1 MLHHQGEQ
9 ATHLAIVAKKDLTL
23 TVLHILLNVKGDGLR
38 HAEIFHCFGHSHAQF
53 SAQSEEVI
61 NSVARSEYN
70 SRMIKD
76 SHLLCTELLGA
87 QAFHFDKL
95 LKVYR
100 YIILARNVKIGRF
113 VRCRFRLRNENLI
126 YFQGLV
132 VLYQLSNIFANT
144 LPIKSRGIIS
154 RVQR

>member
-9 ATHLAIVAKKDLTL
+9 ATHLAIIAKKDLTFA
-23 TVLHILLNVKGDGLR
+23 VLHILLNVKGDGLR

-76 SHLLCTELLGA
+76 S
-87 QAFHFDKL
+87 HFDKL